1 MFSSLE
7 DAFTHY
13 YVINAEGT
21 VISATEKSLL
31 TQKIFAD
38 LIRNYQD
45 NVPFEYE
52 NSFVTINALSQ
63 NNLYLI
69 GITDNAALRATSSQ
83 IYQSVFWVSGLTLL
97 ALTACIVFFSRRLSL
112 PIEKLTN
119 RMRHME
125 GIDSGV
131 VIEHKRNCDNEI
143 EDMNWYFSQMVK
155 QVNISFEDL
164 KQSEEQKRELQL
176 SLLQDQIKPHF
187 LYNALDA
194 IYVMEFMEQRKE
206 AMEATKALADFYRS
220 ALSDG
225 EEIVTIGQEITMS
238 TNYLMIQN
246 FRHSN
251 IFRYSIQVPNALYPY
266 TIPKLT
272 LQPIIENALYHG
284 LREKSEGGTLYLVGN
299 EEENYIYLT
308 ISDDGVGMDEE
319 ALRHLRTKSKS
330 HFGLYSVDAR
340 IKLYFSPECGVTIQS
355 ELGKGTV
362 VTVKLLKRRQEK
374 TEDG

>member
-1 MFSSLE
+1 M
-7 DAFTHY
+7 
-13 YVINAEGT
+13 
-21 VISATEKSLL
+21 
-31 TQKIFAD
+31 
-38 LIRNYQD
+38 
-45 NVPFEYE
+45 PFEYE

-225 EEIVTIGQEITMS
+225 EKRNCYYWAG
-238 TNYLMIQN
+238 NYNEHRLLLN
-246 FRHSN
+246 DS
-251 IFRYSIQVPNALYPY
+251 
-266 TIPKLT
+266 KLSSF
-272 LQPIIENALYHG
+272 Q
-284 LREKSEGGTLYLVGN
+284 
-299 EEENYIYLT
+299 
-308 ISDDGVGMDEE
+308 
-319 ALRHLRTKSKS
+319 
-330 HFGLYSVDAR
+330 
-340 IKLYFSPECGVTIQS
+340 YFSVFYTGYQTYFILTQFLNLLCS
-355 ELGKGTV
+355 R
-362 VTVKLLKRRQEK
+362 LLKMRFTMGCVKKVKEEPYIWWEMKKKIIFISQFQMMA
-374 TEDG
+374 